1 MNSDLAVKNTTL
13 LPNQHLVTEE
23 EYERIAG
30 DQLAELWSN
39 YGDLD
44 EVSLSGAFERSGA
57 ELGGVENRREI
68 YEPLL
73 KPSRFGSMAVTRKT
87 LKFEID

>member
-57 ELGGVENRREI
+57 ELGGVEIDEI
-68 YEPLL
+68 YT
-73 KPSRFGSMAVTRKT
+73 SHY
-87 LKFEID
+87 